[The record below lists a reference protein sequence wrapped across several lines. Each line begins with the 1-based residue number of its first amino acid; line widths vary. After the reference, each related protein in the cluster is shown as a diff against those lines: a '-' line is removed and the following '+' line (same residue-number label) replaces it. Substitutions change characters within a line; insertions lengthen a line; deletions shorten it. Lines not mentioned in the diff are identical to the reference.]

1 MTYDEMRAILPVI
14 ILGAFCGV
22 ASYFGE
28 YLKSEIKPA
37 KSPVSRVRRAVA
49 SAFSSSAIAFIIF
62 AILDS
67 SSLTYMTKLAIS
79 CGVAFFGFD
88 RAIEIAERL
97 LNLRKG

>member
-1 MTYDEMRAILPVI
+1 MTYDELCAILPVL

-22 ASYFGE
+22 ASYFSE
-28 YLKSEIKPA
+28 YLKDELHKSKPHTS
-37 KSPVSRVRRAVA
+37 KVRRAIA
-49 SAFSSSAIAFIIF
+49 STFSSASIAFIIF

-88 RAIEIAERL
+88 KAIEIAEKL
-97 LNLRKG
+97 LSLKKG